1 MNIEEKE
8 KVLWNLISG
17 DTSSLFKQK
26 REFEYAYCIWGTSVL
41 FEIYPFDLERKHIK
55 RGRKITK
62 TPSKKS
68 GKFQHFLDRE
78 DKVIAIY
85 GYTDN
90 YDLPAQYIFFEY
102 HSSEVKVYCF
112 NIVEQIDYIQCSIVK
127 NGKMLSML
135 NMDSKGNYI
144 AEEYHYDEYNH
155 IVSID
160 RKHKDPSLF
169 KNTDFFP
176 NNLYKS
182 RFSLKYSHDSLT
194 QIKWNANAENKM
206 KVIFP
211 F

>member
-26 REFEYAYCIWGTSVL
+26 REFEYAYYIWGTSVL

-102 HSSEVKVYCF
+102 HSSETIVYSF
-112 NIVEQIDYIQCSIVK
+112 DIVEKIDYIQHSILK
-127 NGKMLSML
+127 NGKTISML
-135 NMDSKGNYI
+135 NMDCKGNFV
-144 AEEYHYDEYNH
+144 AEEYEYDENNH
-155 IVSID
+155 IASIE
-160 RKHKDPSLF
+160 RQHKDKSLF

-176 NNLYKS
+176 NNMYKS
-182 RFSLKYSHDSLT
+182 KFILEYTDGNLS

-206 KVIFP
+206 KIIFP